1 MSSRINKALSIQID
15 ATSSSLIVLVP
26 YTSAIWKYFQFPE
39 HNMMGVCVCVLP
51 LWLGTCFSLCLNCLH
66 WTSLPC
72 LCAELP
78 SCRSPSASPAPDW
91 SSPPQPFQAESIS
104 LLCVTMLTYAHS
116 SGNYRGPCYLRT
128 HYMNICCNDL
138 QKCSPISLYPNQE
151 PITINLHSY
160 AWKCRQQGVQCPVVI
175 CQLFS
180 QNHLTVSLHCSVLRI
195 IAFTSLP
202 VLRENV
208 TKDVSE
214 EAY

>member
-1 MSSRINKALSIQID
+1 
-15 ATSSSLIVLVP
+15 
-26 YTSAIWKYFQFPE
+26 
-39 HNMMGVCVCVLP
+39 
-51 LWLGTCFSLCLNCLH
+51 
-66 WTSLPC
+66 
-72 LCAELP
+72 
-78 SCRSPSASPAPDW
+78 
-91 SSPPQPFQAESIS
+91 
-104 LLCVTMLTYAHS
+104 
-116 SGNYRGPCYLRT
+116 
-128 HYMNICCNDL
+128 MNICCNDL

-180 QNHLTVSLHCSVLRI
+180 QNHLIVSLRCSVLSI

>member
-1 MSSRINKALSIQID
+1 MEIFSIPWTQYD
-15 ATSSSLIVLVP
+15 GCV
-26 YTSAIWKYFQFPE
+26 
-39 HNMMGVCVCVLP
+39 HVCVA
-51 LWLGTCFSLCLNCLH
+51 SLSWYVFLSAWIALH
-66 WTSLPC
+66 WTSPPDLY
-72 LCAELP
+72 AELP
-78 SCRSPSASPAPDW
+78 PCSSPLAGPAPIW
-91 SSPPQPFQAESIS
+91 SSPPQPFQAESIT

-175 CQLFS
+175 CEMFS
-180 QNHLTVSLHCSVLRI
+180 QNCLITSLHCSALCI

-208 TKDVSE
+208 ARDVSE